1 MYQKMNHY
9 RRRFFESRYC
19 AIAVGFLI
27 LQLFGLMASG
37 CLTSSG
43 NQNKQSKSYRSGR
56 NQFSS
61 SSSSSDSS
69 RRTTIRRRYLTLNKG
84 ETFQSTTHIHTE
96 ENEPIYGRIIVPYSF
111 GDANTLSITAFWE
124 EDFSSSPLWMFLKAG
139 SSLPTTETFDKQSIS
154 FTSRKHARIRK
165 DFVHPGEYTLLI
177 APLRNINALT
187 INISILPVTHKG
199 AGNPYWRP
207 SPVKKDSQRKTF
219 SVP

>member
-1 MYQKMNHY
+1 MYQKMNYY
-9 RRRFFESRYC
+9 RIRLFTSRFC
-19 AIAVGFLI
+19 TVAGGFLI
-27 LQLFGLMASG
+27 LQLFCLMASG

-43 NQNKQSKSYRSGR
+43 NDNKQIKSYRSGR

-61 SSSSSDSS
+61 SSSETSK
-69 RRTTIRRRYLTLNKG
+69 RTIRRRYLTLNKG

-111 GDANTLSITAFWE
+111 GDGNTLTITAFWD
-124 EDFSSSPLWMFLKAG
+124 EDFQSSPLWMFLKAG
-139 SSLPTTETFDKQSIS
+139 TSLPTTERFDKQSIS
-154 FTSRKHARIRK
+154 FTSRKEARIRK

-177 APLRNINALT
+177 APLKTITALK

-207 SPVKKDSQRKTF
+207 RPVKKDPQRNLF
-219 SVP
+219 NVP